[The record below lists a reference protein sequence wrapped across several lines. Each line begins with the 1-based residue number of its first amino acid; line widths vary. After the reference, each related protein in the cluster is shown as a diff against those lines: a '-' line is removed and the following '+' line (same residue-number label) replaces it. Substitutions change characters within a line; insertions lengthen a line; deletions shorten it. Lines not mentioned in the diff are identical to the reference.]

1 MYSHTLESSWL
12 HNTVMAKFI
21 RVGNKGINVDAINYY
36 EVGDSMGA
44 TLGRGASGGTGNT
57 VSLVIHFGEGERLS
71 ILNPKEAAEM
81 LEAIHSAR

>member
-1 MYSHTLESSWL
+1 
-12 HNTVMAKFI
+12 MANFI
-21 RVGNKGINVDAINYY
+21 RVGKKGINVDAINYY

-44 TLGRGASGGTGNT
+44 TLGRGSSVGTGNT
-57 VSLVIHFGEGERLS
+57 VSLVIHFGDNERLS

>member
-1 MYSHTLESSWL
+1 
-12 HNTVMAKFI
+12 MAKFI

-57 VSLVIHFGEGERLS
+57 VSLVIHFGDNERLS
-71 ILNPKEAAEM
+71 NPKEAAEM